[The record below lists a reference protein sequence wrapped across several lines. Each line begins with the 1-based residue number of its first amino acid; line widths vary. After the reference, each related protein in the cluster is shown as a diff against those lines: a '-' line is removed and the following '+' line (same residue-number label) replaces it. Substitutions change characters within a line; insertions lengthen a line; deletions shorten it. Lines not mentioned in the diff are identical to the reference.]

1 MNTTELLDAIR
12 AASTLAELD
21 ALLAQVEDAAASEAV
36 RNALRT
42 AGSVE
47 ASRLSAQ

>member
-1 MNTTELLDAIR
+1 MNATELLDSIR

-21 ALLAQVEDAAASEAV
+21 ALLAQVDDAAASEAV

-47 ASRLSAQ
+47 VSRLSAQ